1 MRRPHHTH
9 VMVSFGVSVTVRSLR
24 GRAVT
29 YLVLTESSIMPD
41 TYVRMRQAPCG
52 WKEEMKRGE
61 GEMGGLHFVGLQC
74 LICEMRWAKC
84 F

>member
-1 MRRPHHTH
+1 MRRPRNTH

-41 TYVRMRQAPCG
+41 TYVRMYIQGRHPVDG
-52 WKEEMKRGE
+52 RKK
-61 GEMGGLHFVGLQC
+61 
-74 LICEMRWAKC
+74 
-84 F
+84 